1 MAKNLIPRSLAIKKR
16 QIEVD
21 VFNFISLRRGV
32 KERKARSK
40 YKELFT
46 YTLTKK
52 LNKSQQKVATSFAP
66 ETLVV
71 AGAGTGKTSALL
83 GRAKYLIT
91 DERVTGP
98 ETLLLAFNKKA
109 AEEIAERAEKMDLDA
124 KRINMQKVFQD
135 LEENLVEVVEFYNKN
150 KRFPWNNEGFLPQN
164 KKINENS
171 FIPVESIKNGK
182 PKAPTV
188 YDSNLEELVN

>member
-1 MAKNLIPRSLAIKKR
+1 MPRSLAIKKR

-91 DERVTGP
+91 DKRVTGP

-109 AEEIAERAEKMDLDA
+109 AEEIAERALNRIISVGSETHPAIRDQAVAFRENIRQVLVKSMKDA
-124 KRINMQKVFQD
+124 IQSDRTTLANRLTQAGHPELIK
-135 LEENLVEVVEFYNKN
+135 LL
-150 KRFPWNNEGFLPQN
+150 NE
-164 KKINENS
+164 
-171 FIPVESIKNGK
+171 
-182 PKAPTV
+182 
-188 YDSNLEELVN
+188 